1 MATYDAIVLGVGGIG
16 SSALCHLASRGLR
29 VLGIDRFPTAH
40 DRGSSHGETRLIR
53 QAYYEHPDYVP
64 LLKRAY
70 TLWSDLEQSSGRK
83 LYFESGVLQVGL
95 ESGSVIPGILASA
108 RQHHLN
114 VEELSS
120 ADVERRFPGYRVPEP
135 LRAVFEPQAGFLR
148 VEDCIRAYVVAAIE
162 KKADLLLNESVKSWR
177 PVGRNIEVITDQ
189 GKHEAATLIVTAG
202 SWAGE
207 LLRDLNLPLEVLR
220 KSVYWFETDT
230 ANYRLDRGNPGFI
243 YETPEGN
250 FYGFPEIDAHG
261 VKIGEHTRG
270 LPVTDPLNVGREEDA
285 DETIRIQAF
294 LQRHLPQ
301 VSTRQKRFMT
311 CLYTLSAD
319 RRFIVDRHPE
329 YPNVSY
335 VAGLSGH
342 GYKFASVLGEILADW
357 ASTGKTSLPVDF
369 LAADRP
375 GLRPSSTL
383 SS

>member
-16 SSALCHLASRGLR
+16 SSALAHLASRGLH

-70 TLWSDLEQSSGRK
+70 ALWSDLEHQSGRK

-108 RQHHLN
+108 LQHKLL
-114 VEELSS
+114 VEEISP
-120 ADVERRFPGYRVPEP
+120 AEVERRFPGYRVPEP

-148 VEDCIRAYVVAAIE
+148 VEDCIRAYVVAAVE
-162 KKADLLLNESVKSWR
+162 KKADLLINESVKSWR
-177 PVGRNIEVITDQ
+177 PVGKNIEVVTDH
-189 GKHEAATLIVTAG
+189 GKHEAGALIITAG

-207 LLRDLNLPLEVLR
+207 LLSDLGLPLEVLR
-220 KSVYWFETDT
+220 KSVYWYETDT
-230 ANYRLDRGNPGFI
+230 PNYRLDRGQPGFI

-250 FYGFPEIDAHG
+250 FYGFPEIDSFG

-270 LPVTDPLNVGREEDA
+270 LPVSDPLNVGREEDA
-285 DETIRIQAF
+285 EETARIQAF
-294 LQRHLPQ
+294 LKRHLPQ
-301 VSTRQKRFMT
+301 VSARKKRFMT
-311 CLYTLSAD
+311 CLYTLSSD

-329 YPNVSY
+329 YANVSY

-357 ASTGKTSLPVDF
+357 TTTGRTSLSVEF
-369 LAADRP
+369 LSAKRP
-375 GLRPSSTL
+375 GLRPATS
-383 SS
+383 